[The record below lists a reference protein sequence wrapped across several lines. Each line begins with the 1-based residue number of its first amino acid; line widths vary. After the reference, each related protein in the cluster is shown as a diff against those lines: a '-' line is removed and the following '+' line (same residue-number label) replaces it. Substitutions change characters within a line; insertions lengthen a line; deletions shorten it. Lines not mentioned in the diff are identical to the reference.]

1 MLANPP
7 EIITNATSAVQIQ
20 KATLL
25 ALLTLISVSSFGP
38 LSGELLCVLGVQSL
52 PAAELH
58 RFATNDAADGS
69 SAEKTIQHIETDV
82 VPRGTHRYQA
92 ASVVGPQRQACPAA
106 EGFE

>member
-25 ALLTLISVSSFGP
+25 ALLTLISVSSFGR
-38 LSGELLCVLGVQSL
+38 LIGELLCVLGVQSL
-52 PAAELH
+52 PTSELH
-58 RFATNDAADGS
+58 RLATNDAADRS
-69 SAEKTIQHIETDV
+69 SAEKTIQHVDTDV
-82 VPRGTHRYQA
+82 PPRGTHRDKA
-92 ASVVGPQRQACPAA
+92 AIDVGPERQACAAA